1 MKGLKLSTKM
11 TWNYALIFTSV
22 LLFINLAVFFSTQ
35 LYNRLT
41 AVQEVENLLGRLE
54 EGILRGE
61 AYTEEDLLKEGI
73 LFPYYAEIHEGEEIL
88 RSLPHLR
95 LIMEEGEV
103 RLQKDLAKGVESSS
117 NLILRTV
124 RAPGKEGLV
133 TLYVLKDLS
142 VFSFMNA
149 VTLVTLLLAS
159 IFGIFV
165 SYVVGYYMS
174 KESFRPILAMT
185 KSAAAIGP
193 GNLHDRIDVPE
204 VQDELRELSIT
215 FNSLLERMDDAYEK
229 QAKFVSD
236 ASHELRTPLT
246 VIKGYNDLLM
256 RWGKKDPEVL
266 EEAITAIRQETD
278 HMSVLVENLLFIA
291 KGETLKVTLQVAP
304 FSMKDLLEETA
315 KDFSLSVPDRKF
327 LVEAEAF
334 KVLQDRRLLK
344 QLLRIFIDNSVKFT
358 KDGGII
364 KLMAK
369 KTQEGYVLSVCDD
382 GEGIQK
388 EDLEHI
394 FQRFYVGDKARTK
407 DKAGS
412 GLGLSIAKWIV
423 ETHEGMVEALSAPK
437 EGTIMRATFPL
448 KALVN
453 EEGQE

>member
-61 AYTEEDLLKEGI
+61 VYTAEDLLKAGV
-73 LFPYYAEIHEGEEIL
+73 LFPYYVEIHEGEEIL
-88 RSLPHLR
+88 RSLPHLK
-95 LIMEEGEV
+95 LVVEEGEE
-103 RLQKDLAKGVESSS
+103 RLQKDLERGEETSSK
-117 NLILRTV
+117 LIVRSV

-142 VFSFMNA
+142 VFSFMNV

-358 KDGGII
+358 KEGGTI